1 MPLLKPPPKA
11 PRNETLQLRI
21 EAETKTKLHKYA
33 QFLDSS
39 DSYVVGE
46 ALKLLFRK
54 DADFRVWLEANN
66 DHENPETDSEQR
78 LLVAS
83 KE

>member
-1 MPLLKPPPKA
+1 MPVLKPPPKP

-21 EAETKTKLHKYA
+21 DAGTKTKLQRYA
-33 QFLDSS
+33 EFLGSS

-54 DADFRVWLEANN
+54 DADFKSWLEANR
-66 DHENPETDSEQR
+66 HEDEKTHSEEQS
-78 LLVAS
+78 LFALN
-83 KE
+83 K